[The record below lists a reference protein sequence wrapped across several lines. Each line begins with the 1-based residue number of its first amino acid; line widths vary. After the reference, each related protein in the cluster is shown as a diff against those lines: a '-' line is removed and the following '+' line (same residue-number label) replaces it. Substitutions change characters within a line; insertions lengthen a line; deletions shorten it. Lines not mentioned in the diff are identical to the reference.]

1 MSRDQSQMNEATR
14 ATAEDR
20 KPVRRG
26 RPAKPVGIHYDADVP
41 RLKGCPDCG
50 GRGYY
55 LIHPFKTGGSNGA
68 GGLGNMCHCL
78 TCVDSKAYWDEFGE
92 LPPSVVA
99 DMASRAAAEA
109 GQGGCC
115 REGVERVG
123 CEG

>member
-1 MSRDQSQMNEATR
+1 MSGVLGLCGPERKTMTKPDT
-14 ATAEDR
+14 DR
-20 KPVRRG
+20 RPVLRG
-26 RPAKPVGIHYDADVP
+26 RPKNPESVRHDADVP

-55 LIHPFKTGGSNGA
+55 LIQPFMTGGSNGA

-99 DMASRAAAEA
+99 DMDRVSIAPSAA
-109 GQGGCC
+109 
-115 REGVERVG
+115 
-123 CEG
+123 